1 MANDL
6 NDLLEED
13 GEICQYFL
21 SLPPQVQDDLTLRAE
36 EIRSVEDLK
45 QYIHLLQ
52 GLSLIHI

>member
-21 SLPPQVQDDLTLRAE
+21 SLPPKVQDDLTMRAE
-36 EIRSVEDLK
+36 EIRTVEDMQ
-45 QYIHLLQ
+45 QYIT
-52 GLSLIHI
+52 LIMG

>member
-21 SLPPQVQDDLTLRAE
+21 SLPTQVQDDLTLRAE

-52 GLSLIHI
+52 G